1 LVRDSLKLAAS
12 MGVAKE
18 KDRVVITAGVTV
30 HTPGM
35 TNLML
40 VEVVH

>member
-1 LVRDSLKLAAS
+1 
-12 MGVAKE
+12 MGVAKAQ
-18 KDRVVITAGVTV
+18 DLVVITAGVTV